1 MKRIMLFRWWKRT
14 QLDIQLGNGFLCLG
28 LDRTTPRWMS
38 RLNWRLIAY
47 YSPDATP
54 VHPRAKRWGADPAQ
68 TGTGSK
74 PSSGVDRG

>member
-14 QLDIQLGNGFLCLG
+14 QLDIQVGYGFLCLG
-28 LDRTTPRWMS
+28 LDRGTPRWMS

-54 VHPRAKRWGADPAQ
+54 VHPRAKGWGADAVRK
-68 TGTGSK
+68 GTGSP
-74 PSSGVDRG
+74 PSGGEQR